1 MNNNDFENNNFIANE
16 NGKDTSETGAYSSGQ
31 SRYSANYTP
40 PSYVPNF
47 TVIQSGADRQGA
59 GASSAPKKEKK
70 TFGIMAIVISCVI
83 SVLISVTLGA
93 FAGALAGGGTV
104 FGLSALGGEKEEAAI
119 NIIRSDRD
127 ITVSELPGNTGH
139 SDLSVAEVAAL
150 VGDSVVEITTSQLE
164 TNLFYGQYV
173 TSGAGSGVIFDQNG
187 NYGYIVTN
195 YHVISGANKIT
206 VRVKNGDSYKEYNAE
221 YMAGDSAG
229 DIAVIRIEARD
240 HQLTKAVFV
249 SDSDKLIV
257 GEEVVAIGNPLGEL
271 GGTVTNGIISA
282 LDREIVIEDNA
293 MVLLQ
298 TNAAINP
305 GNSGGGL
312 FNMAGQLIG
321 IVNAKISQEGIEG
334 LGFAIPIDIA
344 HVIIEDLI
352 QYGYVRG
359 LVDSGLTII
368 EITNRYDAYQYG
380 FNTTGVI
387 IVESAFTDEL
397 TYGDKITHVNGI
409 KIGSADDLKIILKSC
424 KVGDEVTITVERG
437 GQAIDVKLT
446 LAEKVPD
453 SVSFG

>member
-47 TVIQSGADRQGA
+47 TVIQSGADRQNA

-127 ITVSELPGNTGH
+127 ITVSELPGNTGY
-139 SDLSVAEVAAL
+139 SDLTVAQVAAL
-150 VGDSVVEITTSQLE
+150 VGESVVEITTSQLQ

-187 NYGYIVTN
+187 SYGYIVTN

-206 VRVKNGDSYKEYNAE
+206 VRVKNGDGYKEYNAE
-221 YMAGDSAG
+221 YIAGDAAG
-229 DIAVIRIEARD
+229 DIAVIRINSGD

-282 LDREIVIEDNA
+282 LDREIVVEDNA

-312 FNMAGQLIG
+312 FNMAGELVG
-321 IVNAKISQEGIEG
+321 IVNAKQSSTGIEG
-334 LGFAIPIDIA
+334 LGFAIPANNVAETVKSILDN
-344 HVIIEDLI
+344 
-352 QYGYVRG
+352 GYV
-359 LVDSGLTII
+359 SGRPTLGIAV
-368 EITNRYDAYQYG
+368 EYG
-380 FNTTGVI
+380 TREYSRLPIFGGGSVTGVI
-387 IVESAFTDEL
+387 VTDPGNTQFEK
-397 TYGDKITHVNGI
+397 GDCIR
-409 KIGSADDLKIILKSC
+409 KIGNKDITSISDYNNAIRSLTIDSNIVVRVERANGKMVD
-424 KVGDEVTITVERG
+424 ITVKTTENTS
-437 GQAIDVKLT
+437 KH
-446 LAEKVPD
+446 
-453 SVSFG
+453 

>member
-1 MNNNDFENNNFIANE
+1 MNNNDFENNKFIENDNE
-16 NGKDTSETGAYSSGQ
+16 KDTQEASGQ

-47 TVIQSGADRQGA
+47 TVIQN
-59 GASSAPKKEKK
+59 GASRQNTGAASAPKKEKK

-83 SVLISVTLGA
+83 SILISVTIGA

-104 FGLSALGGEKEEAAI
+104 FGLSAFGGEQEEAAI

-127 ITVSELPGNTGH
+127 ITVSELPGNTGY
-139 SDLSVAEVAAL
+139 SDLTVAQVAAL
-150 VGDSVVEITTSQLE
+150 VGESVVEITTSQIE

-187 NYGYIVTN
+187 SYGYIVTN

-206 VRVKNGDSYKEYNAE
+206 VRVKDGDGYKEYNAE
-221 YMAGDSAG
+221 YIAGDSAG
-229 DIAVIRIEARD
+229 DIAVIRIEAGD

-282 LDREIVIEDNA
+282 LDREIVVEDNT

-312 FNMAGQLIG
+312 FNMAGELVG
-321 IVNAKISQEGIEG
+321 IVNAKQSSTGIEG
-334 LGFAIPIDIA
+334 LGFAIPANNVAEIVKSILDK
-344 HVIIEDLI
+344 
-352 QYGYVRG
+352 GYV
-359 LVDSGLTII
+359 SGRPTLGIAV
-368 EITNRYDAYQYG
+368 EYG
-380 FNTTGVI
+380 TWKHSQLPIFGGGSVTGVI
-387 IVESAFTDEL
+387 VTDPGNTEFKKGDCIRKI
-397 TYGDKITHVNGI
+397 GDKEINSI
-409 KIGSADDLKIILKSC
+409 SDYNSALRAL
-424 KVGDEVTITVERG
+424 TIDSDVIVVVERG
-437 GQAIDVKLT
+437 NGKTATLT
-446 LAEKVPD
+446 VRIAENTSKQ
-453 SVSFG
+453 

>member
-1 MNNNDFENNNFIANE
+1 MNNNDFENNNFSENE
-16 NGKDTSETGAYSSGQ
+16 NEKNTRDTGAYSSGQ

-70 TFGIMAIVISCVI
+70 TFGIMAIVISCLI
-83 SVLISVTLGA
+83 SILISVTLGA

-104 FGLSALGGEKEEAAI
+104 FGLSAIGGEQEEAAI

-127 ITVSELPGNTGH
+127 ITVSELPGNTGY
-139 SDLSVAEVAAL
+139 SDLTVAQVAAL
-150 VGDSVVEITTSQLE
+150 VGESVVEITTSQLQ

-187 NYGYIVTN
+187 SYGYIVTN

-206 VRVKNGDSYKEYNAE
+206 VRVKNGDGYKEYNAE
-221 YMAGDSAG
+221 YIAGDAAG
-229 DIAVIRIEARD
+229 DIAVIRINSGD

-249 SDSDKLIV
+249 SDRDKLIV

-282 LDREIVIEDNA
+282 LDREIVVEDNT

-312 FNMAGQLIG
+312 FNMAGELVG
-321 IVNAKISQEGIEG
+321 IVNAKQSSTGIEG
-334 LGFAIPIDIA
+334 LGFAIPANNVAETVKSILD
-344 HVIIEDLI
+344 H
-352 QYGYVRG
+352 GYVTGRPSLG
-359 LVDSGLTII
+359 IAV
-368 EITNRYDAYQYG
+368 EYG
-380 FNTTGVI
+380 TWKYNQISLFGGSSVTGVI
-387 IVESAFTDEL
+387 VTDRGNTEFKK
-397 TYGDKITHVNGI
+397 GDCIR
-409 KIGSADDLKIILKSC
+409 KIGNKDITTISDYNKALRALTIDSD
-424 KVGDEVTITVERG
+424 VTVVVERENG
-437 GQAIDVKLT
+437 KTA
-446 LAEKVPD
+446 
-453 SVSFG
+453 SVTVRITENTAKQ